1 MGRRHHGRGLP
12 LNFMGGVRVDLKQSL
27 TLMSCIA
34 LSLGSGCEEPK
45 VDGSASIDDDTG
57 AETIDP
63 GDSMTLEITQGIIF
77 ADDPGL
83 GEFPG
88 WVGVPNI
95 DDDDED
101 GEQDW
106 DQDGSADDDNDFALG
121 TLDTRGRTVE
131 LRLSGSNGIRVYAG
145 DELLLDEDIEE
156 ATLDGSEDTV
166 SLRVEFEEA
175 LDNGRLRVKDPNEDE
190 SFTVELTASP
200 LILNHHLQLA
210 EETMALD
217 LSSNPVY
224 GNGDFIDQ
232 YEDVLGGDFLGISA
246 GRYQGDP
253 WVQDE
258 FEFGFYTAPDSH
270 LDVIFDTHRN
280 GQGSPGDGL
289 DDFPEDQYEG
299 PDWVITNWGSVR
311 ANSQDYGGNL
321 EVSPPVTV
329 DGVVY
334 PHGRIY
340 YGGKGRLSPQESTR
354 EALDDM
360 KIQKPFLVDS
370 TWLCVGH
377 VDEYTSTIPDPSAPK
392 GFRFVLS
399 DTRSA
404 WELLDSMDPDT
415 RLPRYAPGGWSGHS
429 IDTVGEIVDDT
440 ALRRLNDEVQEILDE
455 EKEKFVRELGLTE
468 DDIIYMPSLF
478 EEPMGCGST
487 VASLIPG
494 MVNMIVSEQDGE
506 PILFMA
512 DPFLRESVS
521 DQSSDLMIELVRDVF
536 PDDMAIEFMD
546 DWDLY
551 HMGLGEVHCGSNV
564 KRAPS
569 QAWWTEGGHLLS
581 EDE

>member
-1 MGRRHHGRGLP
+1 MAEAYP
-12 LNFMGGVRVDLKQSL
+12 LNFPAGVPVYLKQPL
-27 TLMSCIA
+27 TLVSCMA
-34 LSLGSGCEEPK
+34 LLLGSGCKEPK
-45 VDGSASIDDDTG
+45 TDGVGTVPDDTG
-57 AETIDP
+57 AEIIDP
-63 GDSMTLEITQGIIF
+63 GDSMTLDITQGMIF
-77 ADDPGL
+77 AADPGL

-88 WVGVPNI
+88 WVGVPNV

-101 GEQDW
+101 GDPDWEQD
-106 DQDGSADDDNDFALG
+106 GTADDDNDFALG
-121 TLDTRGRTVE
+121 TLDTRGRSVE
-131 LRLSGSNGIRVYAG
+131 LKLSGSNGIRVYAG
-145 DELLLDEDIEE
+145 DELLLDKDIEE
-156 ATLDGSEDTV
+156 ATLDGSESTV

-175 LDNGRLRVKDPNEDE
+175 LDNGRLRIKDPNEDE

-217 LSSNPVY
+217 LSSNPFY
-224 GNGDFIDQ
+224 GNGAFIDQ
-232 YEDVLGGDFLGISA
+232 YESVLGDDFFGLSA
-246 GRYQGDP
+246 GRYQEDP

-258 FEFGFYTAPDSH
+258 FEFAFYTAPDAH
-270 LDVIFDTHRN
+270 IDVIFDTHRN
-280 GQGSPGDGL
+280 GQGNPGDGL

-299 PDWVITNWGSVR
+299 PDWLITNWGSVR

-354 EALDDM
+354 DALDEM
-360 KIQKPFLVDS
+360 KIQKPFMVDS

-392 GFRFVLS
+392 GFRFVMA
-399 DTRSA
+399 DTHSA
-404 WELLDSMDPDT
+404 WELLESMDPDT
-415 RLPRYAPGGWSGHS
+415 RLPRYSPGGWSGHS
-429 IDTVGEIVDDT
+429 IDSVGEIVGDT
-440 ALRRLNDEVQEILDE
+440 ALRRLNDEVQETLDS
-455 EKEKFVRELGLTE
+455 EKEKFVVELGLTE
-468 DDIIYMPSLF
+468 EDIIYLPSLF
-478 EEPMGCGST
+478 EEPSGCGAT

-494 MVNMIVSEQDGE
+494 MVNMIVSEQDGN
-506 PILFMA
+506 PVLFMA
-512 DPFLRESVS
+512 DPFLRESVA
-521 DQSSDLMIELVRDVF
+521 DQSSDAMIEYVRGIF
-536 PDDMAIEFMD
+536 PEGMDIQFMD

-564 KRAPS
+564 KREAS
-569 QAWWTEGGHLLS
+569 QAWWTEGAHLLS